1 MDANKR
7 SLQHLEPGLTV
18 LRLAALSA
26 ETDAVLDAETKALM
40 LRQVSAGALA
50 SIATCDVWPELQP
63 GLMAGYPSNMLR
75 NLLDCGALH
84 VLLPEVAALFGVPQ
98 IANDPQQVDIGC
110 HMLRVL
116 DETARCEAS
125 LAVRF
130 AALVMNTGKSD
141 SPPEHLPAHYRHIE
155 RGMGRIENICE
166 RFGLPQDCR
175 DLALLALAE
184 CERVHRASEVR
195 AGPVAAMLDRLG
207 AFADSERFERLLQ
220 LCACDYRAYPGYEGK
235 SYPKSALL
243 HRALAACNDI
253 DADELDDD
261 ELMEARAQAIAAAFK
276 SERWSESSL

>member
-1 MDANKR
+1 MNTDKF
-7 SLQHLEPGLTV
+7 SLQHLEPGLTI

-26 ETDAVLDAETKALM
+26 ETDAVLDEETKALM
-40 LRQVSAGALA
+40 LQIVNTGALA
-50 SIATCDVWPELQP
+50 SIATHDVWPELQP
-63 GLMAGYPSNMLR
+63 GLMAKFPSNMLR
-75 NLLDCGALH
+75 NLLDCGALY

-116 DETARCEAS
+116 DETARCDAPLS
-125 LAVRF
+125 VRF

-155 RGMGRIENICE
+155 RGLERIEHICD
-166 RFGLPQDCR
+166 RFELPQDCR

-207 AFADSERFERLLQ
+207 AFTDRERFERLLQ
-220 LCACDYRAYPGYEGK
+220 LCACDYRAFPGYEGK
-235 SYPKSALL
+235 DYPKSALL
-243 HRALAACNDI
+243 HRALAACNEI
-253 DADELDDD
+253 YADEFDED
-261 ELMEARAQAIAAAFK
+261 ELMEARALAIAATFK
-276 SERWSESSL
+276 SERWSEKLS

>member
-1 MDANKR
+1 MNTDML
-7 SLQHLEPGLTV
+7 SLQHPEPGLTI

-26 ETDAVLDAETKALM
+26 ETDAVLDGETKALM
-40 LRQVSAGALA
+40 LQQVNAGALA
-50 SIATCDVWPELQP
+50 SIATHDVWPELLP
-63 GLMAGYPSNMLR
+63 GLMAKLPSNMLR

-116 DETARCEAS
+116 DETARCDAP

-141 SPPEHLPAHYRHIE
+141 SPPEHLPVHYRHIE
-155 RGMGRIENICE
+155 RGRERIEHICD
-166 RFGLPQDCR
+166 RFELPQDCR

-207 AFADSERFERLLQ
+207 AFTGMEHFDRLLQ
-220 LCACDYRAYPGYEGK
+220 LCACDYRAYPGFEQK
-235 SYPKSALL
+235 AYPKAALL
-243 HRALAACNDI
+243 RHALQACADI
-253 DADELDDD
+253 DAAALGDEGSL
-261 ELMEARAQAIAAAFK
+261 EARAAAIAAAFH
-276 SERWSESSL
+276 SERWSEDQ